1 MCHHM
6 PECPDAQAPDA
17 MAARVVAGHP
27 EQGWSLLC
35 DGVVL
40 FEDAGE
46 LLPGGQAAA
55 QCHGVKAG
63 WAGGRLQVM
72 VTLCDWR
79 GFWRLAS
86 TVPAWWRGVD
96 AGAAGQAVP
105 CGCGRFSLAELRGK

>member
-35 DGVVL
+35 NGVVL

-46 LLPGGQAAA
+46 LLPGGQAVAPP
-55 QCHGVKAG
+55 GIG
-63 WAGGRLQVM
+63 I
-72 VTLCDWR
+72 
-79 GFWRLAS
+79 
-86 TVPAWWRGVD
+86 VPAA
-96 AGAAGQAVP
+96 AGAAKVDVEGMMA
-105 CGCGRFSLAELRGK
+105 GG